1 MKASNIIKL
10 TDSLGKQQFGEL
22 RQFILEN
29 RLEIPQ
35 NVRNFLNAVGTIS
48 ISENGKLHHGNTF
61 ETVYYFED
69 HNVYLS
75 ISGWYSSFLGMD
87 FEDAGI
93 KEVTPKQ
100 KTITIFE

>member
-48 ISENGKLHHGNTF
+48 ISENGKLHHGT
-61 ETVYYFED
+61 D
-69 HNVYLS
+69 KDQLIQISHRHKPLS
-75 ISGWYSSFLGMD
+75 
-87 FEDAGI
+87 AH
-93 KEVTPKQ
+93 KQ
-100 KTITIFE
+100 MSVSDPEIRLQTNHLR